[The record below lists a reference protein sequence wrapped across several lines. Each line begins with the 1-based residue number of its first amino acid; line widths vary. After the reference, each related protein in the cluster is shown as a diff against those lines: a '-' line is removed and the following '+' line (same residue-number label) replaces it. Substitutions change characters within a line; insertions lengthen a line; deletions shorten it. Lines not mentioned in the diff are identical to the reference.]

1 MFCIR
6 TLHWVVLFLS
16 EQEVEKKIKELQ
28 VACEDLRKEIT
39 QRQAESKNL
48 KEDLESKKREMLAD
62 KKTFDEANEEKERL
76 KVNNHSTTPSPFPP
90 TGWIEEWGGVLL
102 AYWLR
107 SKCLVCCQRI
117 DLRCWM
123 RALSWYPFHRWSV
136 QVLCI
141 VTAQGGGRW
150 AVLDNTHGK
159 DSGATAK
166 GCCPATSMALK
177 VLRCLLAYMIEN
189 M

>member
-76 KVNNHSTTPSPFPP
+76 KVNNHTTTPSPYPP

-117 DLRCWM
+117 DLRFWM
-123 RALSWYPFHRWSV
+123 RALPWYPFHRWSV

-141 VTAQGGGRW
+141 VTAQGGGR
-150 AVLDNTHGK
+150 
-159 DSGATAK
+159 
-166 GCCPATSMALK
+166 C
-177 VLRCLLAYMIEN
+177 
-189 M
+189 